1 MSFTANWVSLILFT
15 LNVSR
20 FLNRSIDEANI
31 FNEIVQELENEQ
43 GNNLVEDVIDIQQFV
58 WQQLKEWNNDE
69 ISSDDEEDKN
79 HIKCMEMME
88 GLKRQR

>member
-1 MSFTANWVSLILFT
+1 MTQTMSFTANWVSLILFT

-58 WQQLKEWNNDE
+58 
-69 ISSDDEEDKN
+69 
-79 HIKCMEMME
+79 
-88 GLKRQR
+88 